1 MSNSELVNR
10 FVKYGIEF
18 RTSSD
23 INKNLL
29 NKHVLY
35 LSDCAANDATEKFL
49 ERVTELYIKT
59 GQKIPSEL
67 LLVRDDSNLMSAF
80 NIGLFG
86 TDDDKSF
93 IV

>member
-10 FVKYGIEF
+10 FVGYGIKF
-18 RTSSD
+18 RESSD
-23 INKNLL
+23 INENLL

-35 LSDCAANDATEKFL
+35 LSDCAARNLPEKFL

-59 GQKIPSEL
+59 GQKIPREL
-67 LLVRDDSNLMSAF
+67 LLVKDDSNLMSAF

-86 TDDDKSF
+86 TDNDKSF